1 MPKEKTIKV
10 KAIENLSTFMA
21 VDGKLYKLKKGD
33 IVSLPKTNADMLLM
47 HGVAVLSKGKV
58 TAKSYEIPTP
68 ATKRK
73 TVKEYKLTQREKWL
87 LEGKFKI
94 LGMPKKMKTK
104 KMKTIPRD
112 YEVKEV
118 LGVFDIYFHN
128 EHIGTRP
135 TKDGAIKYIE
145 AHKDYRIGA
154 KKPKMPVGLTLQEEL
169 DRQGGQMHFKNG
181 GPKKKPKALSAK
193 KTNKKVKKGS
203 DSLMAFGVKLPS
215 MKTLEEMMK

>member
-1 MPKEKTIKV
+1 MKTPKTVKV

-58 TAKSYEIPTP
+58 TAKSYTPPTLKP
-68 ATKRK
+68 VLKE
-73 TVKEYKLTQREKWL
+73 KEYKLTKRDKWL

-94 LGMPKKMKTK
+94 LGMPKKAKTK
-104 KMKTIPRD
+104 KMKTIPQD

-135 TKDGAIKYIE
+135 TIEGAIKYIE
-145 AHKDYRIGA
+145 AHKDSRIGI
-154 KKPKMPVGLTLQEEL
+154 KKTKIPAGLTLQEEL
-169 DRQGGQMHFKNG
+169 DRQGGQMHFRTDN
-181 GPKKKPKALSAK
+181 KKPKSLSVK
-193 KTNKKVKKGS
+193 KTKKRVKKGS
-203 DSLMAFGVKLPS
+203 DSLMVFGVKFPS
-215 MKTLEEMMK
+215 VKTLEEMF

>member
-33 IVSLPKTNADMLLM
+33 IVSLPKTNADILLM

-58 TAKSYEIPTP
+58 TTKSYTP
-68 ATKRK
+68 PRLKPK
-73 TVKEYKLTQREKWL
+73 KEKEYKLTQREKWL
-87 LEGKFKI
+87 LEGKYKI
-94 LGMPKKMKTK
+94 LGLPKKVKTK
-104 KMKTIPRD
+104 KTKTIPRD

-118 LGVFDIYFHN
+118 LGVFDIYFNN

-135 TKDGAIKYIE
+135 TREGAMKYIS

-154 KKPKMPVGLTLQEEL
+154 KKPKIPTGLTLQEEL
-169 DRQGGQMHFKNG
+169 DRQGGQMHFRTDN
-181 GPKKKPKALSAK
+181 KKPKALSAK
-193 KTNKKVKKGS
+193 KTKKRIKKGS
-203 DSLMAFGVKLPS
+203 NNLMAFGVKLS
-215 MKTLEEMMK
+215 NVKTLEDMMG